1 MKIICDELC
10 LKDIEH
16 VTKRLDEVR
25 KILGRANSKN
35 EQEEKE
41 LLDKCMALLNDRKWI
56 RQGDWTGKD
65 IEALNSVIYQLI
77 F

>member
-16 VTKRLDEVR
+16 VTKRLDEVK

-35 EQEEKE
+35 E
-41 LLDKCMALLNDRKWI
+41 
-56 RQGDWTGKD
+56 
-65 IEALNSVIYQLI
+65 
-77 F
+77 